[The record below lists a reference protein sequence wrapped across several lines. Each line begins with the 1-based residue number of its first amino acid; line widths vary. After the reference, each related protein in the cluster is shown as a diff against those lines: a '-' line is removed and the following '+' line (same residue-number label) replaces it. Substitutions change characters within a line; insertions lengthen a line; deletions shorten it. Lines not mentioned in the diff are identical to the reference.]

1 MVCKNT
7 EKRAEGWGDRKG
19 KGPRESRGQWGQESG
34 GFQGESL
41 GLLSFCSQVPCSS
54 SSSPPSI
61 LIGTALGRWSSI
73 GSLGESAAEE

>member
-7 EKRAEGWGDRKG
+7 EKRAEGRGDRKG

-34 GFQGESL
+34 GLQGESL
-41 GLLSFCSQVPCSS
+41 RLLSCCSQDPCSS
-54 SSSPPSI
+54 SPPPSI

-73 GSLGESAAEE
+73 ESLGESVAEE